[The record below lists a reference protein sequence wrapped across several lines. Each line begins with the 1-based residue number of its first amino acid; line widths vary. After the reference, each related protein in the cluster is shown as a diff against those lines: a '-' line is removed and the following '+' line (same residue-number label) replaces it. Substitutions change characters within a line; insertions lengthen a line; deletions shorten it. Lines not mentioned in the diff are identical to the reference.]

1 MVSFCAEEPLQ
12 LESQPTAGE
21 YIIGMQIQELLMAK
35 SSRLVL
41 GALHWSLIFTR
52 YRHLGRYVDDLYP

>member
-21 YIIGMQIQELLMAK
+21 YIIGMQIQELLMA
-35 SSRLVL
+35 
-41 GALHWSLIFTR
+41 
-52 YRHLGRYVDDLYP
+52 